1 MATFLEKSDTF
12 TDWMEKINK
21 FHEEIQN
28 GFGIPSQENKYDTTN
43 GKYLQVGAFGLGK
56 IETTT
61 TDTLDVVG
69 TRFDFVSADA
79 TSNFSLPKNFLGG
92 SLVTIVNN
100 GQGFQIIQND
110 DDLNFRTVYNDI
122 YEEWVS
128 FKNILDNVQFGLTK
142 KSIKQEDYLV
152 GVPSADLVPM
162 VIDGG
167 TLTDAMNAQAQA
179 LLNQIE
185 NLKLTTVPVTKETLV
200 TNGNLTA
207 IIGGSIDVPKANNCG
222 SISDTMN
229 AQAQALLNQIKKTN
243 IETIYNI
250 TAFNLNP
257 SESKFFSFVMNGV
270 DFGDILASSYYSY
283 MQDVDIIAKVSSVN
297 NITIKFRNNG
307 NNIIS
312 VPNKNI
318 KIKVL

>member
-28 GFGIPSQENKYDTTN
+28 GFGIPSQENKYDTTDD
-43 GKYLQVGAFGLGK
+43 KYLQVGAFGLGK

-61 TDTLDVVG
+61 TNTLDVIG

-79 TSNFSLPKNFLGG
+79 TSDFSLPKNFLGG

-142 KSIKQEDYLV
+142 ESIKQEDYLI

-179 LLNQIE
+179 LLNRIE
-185 NLKLTTVPVTKETLV
+185 N
-200 TNGNLTA
+200 N
-207 IIGGSIDVPKANNCG
+207 
-222 SISDTMN
+222 
-229 AQAQALLNQIKKTN
+229 
-243 IETIYNI
+243 
-250 TAFNLNP
+250 F
-257 SESKFFSFVMNGV
+257 
-270 DFGDILASSYYSY
+270 
-283 MQDVDIIAKVSSVN
+283 
-297 NITIKFRNNG
+297 
-307 NNIIS
+307 
-312 VPNKNI
+312 
-318 KIKVL
+318 